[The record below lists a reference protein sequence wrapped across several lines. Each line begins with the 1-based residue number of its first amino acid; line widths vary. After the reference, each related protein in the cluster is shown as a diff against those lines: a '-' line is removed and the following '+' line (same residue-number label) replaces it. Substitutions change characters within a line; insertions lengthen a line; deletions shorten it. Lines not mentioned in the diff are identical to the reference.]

1 MEVEIEKYREDMDE
15 EYELLYSVAKKYPK
29 LFKLENWSRKL
40 FDKAFTTVVT
50 RCFGWSMPSTMIVPF
65 ADNMNHHVID
75 S

>member
-1 MEVEIEKYREDMDE
+1 MEIERYKEDMDE
-15 EYELLYSVAKKYPK
+15 EYKLLEQVARKFPK
-29 LFKLENWSRKL
+29 TFNLEAWSRKL

-50 RCFGWSMPSTMIVPF
+50 RCFGWSMPSTMLVPF